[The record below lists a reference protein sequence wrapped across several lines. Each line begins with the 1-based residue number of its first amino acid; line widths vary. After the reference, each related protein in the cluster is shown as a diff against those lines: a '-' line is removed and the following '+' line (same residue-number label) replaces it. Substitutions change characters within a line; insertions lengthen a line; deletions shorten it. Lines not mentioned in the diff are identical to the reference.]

1 MAVNYA
7 NALAD
12 EIDFSGLVSTRK
24 EGFSKSNKFDVEYLF
39 LGRKRHSILRLFRLC
54 SFVKKN
60 KVDVIHA

>member
-24 EGFSKSNKFDVEYLF
+24 KEFSKSNKFDVEYLF
-39 LGRKRHSILRLFRLC
+39 L
-54 SFVKKN
+54 KK
-60 KVDVIHA
+60 DIRY

>member
-24 EGFSKSNKFDVEYLF
+24 EGSLVNQINSNVEYLF
-39 LGRKRHSILRLFRLC
+39 LDRKRHSILRLYFDCVVL
-54 SFVKKN
+54 
-60 KVDVIHA
+60 